1 MNTMANQFWFV
12 GDVHGRADLLAT
24 LLEGIAKE
32 DQSPKIVFL
41 GDLVD
46 RGPASSECMDI
57 VHRTLQTFPGS
68 RLLLGNHDDMF
79 LGAIRSGVD
88 DKSARHWRDACG
100 GSETLSSYGCPQDLP
115 EAGRIIRASHPYHLR
130 MLEEA
135 DLLLRF
141 GPFVACHAG
150 INPRLPLDAQ
160 HKLDVLWIRDGFL
173 DFDDE
178 FLVPVIHGHS
188 ITDNEMPV
196 MTENR
201 ISLDTGAF
209 YSGRLTCLRLHLE
222 KRSLSFFQ
230 ARKERFIEVEPDI
243 HDRGRGTLQ
252 DRFDHIF
259 AAPRSNSQK
268 IW

>member
-100 GSETLSSYGCPQDLP
+100 GSETLSSTDARRTYPKPAASSGLP
-115 EAGRIIRASHPYHLR
+115 THIIS
-130 MLEEA
+130 
-135 DLLLRF
+135 
-141 GPFVACHAG
+141 AC
-150 INPRLPLDAQ
+150 
-160 HKLDVLWIRDGFL
+160 
-173 DFDDE
+173 
-178 FLVPVIHGHS
+178 S
-188 ITDNEMPV
+188 
-196 MTENR
+196 
-201 ISLDTGAF
+201 
-209 YSGRLTCLRLHLE
+209 
-222 KRSLSFFQ
+222 KRPTFF
-230 ARKERFIEVEPDI
+230 
-243 HDRGRGTLQ
+243 
-252 DRFDHIF
+252 
-259 AAPRSNSQK
+259 
-268 IW
+268 